1 VASWRTGV
9 AVAVLAVEMTT
20 HLVNF
25 GFGESRIR
33 VLDSASGWSYPHHL
47 STLAYV
53 AGTAVCFVAARSA
66 EEKRPAWRLAGGLF
80 AFLLVD
86 HVTRLHQSIAAWPLV
101 YAPVLIALALAI
113 AAVAVR
119 SELVPFVYA
128 GLGLLCASV
137 VCHALGT
144 GFTSLVG
151 WTSEGWDYQVKV
163 ALKEG
168 LELAGW
174 VLVLPALAA
183 LGVSRVALLRVAR
196 LGIGGS
202 R

>member
-1 VASWRTGV
+1 VPSRRAGL
-9 AVAVLAVEMTT
+9 AVAALGIETTT

-47 STLAYV
+47 STLAYA
-53 AGTAVCFVAARSA
+53 AGTFVCIVAAGSTDT
-66 EEKRPAWRLAGGLF
+66 KRPAWWLAAAMF
-80 AFLLVD
+80 ALLLID
-86 HVTRLHQSIAAWPLV
+86 HVTRLHQSVAVWPLV
-101 YAPVLIALALAI
+101 YAPILLALAAAIVAI
-113 AAVAVR
+113 AAR
-119 SELVPFVYA
+119 TELVPFVYA
-128 GLGLLCASV
+128 GLALLCAAV
-137 VCHALGT
+137 AFHALGP

-151 WTSEGWDYQVKV
+151 WSSEEWLYQVKV

-174 VLVLPALAA
+174 TLVLPALAA
-183 LGVSRVALLRVAR
+183 LGLSRVAVLRPRFGAE
-196 LGIGGS
+196 GS